1 MRSGEG
7 AFMLKRD
14 DEGQREPAGRCPAC
28 HDRAGVRL
36 AYRVDEAAD
45 LIGVGRTTF
54 YALIRDGHIVPRKLG
69 RATLILRAD
78 LDRLIETLPRQ
89 GAAGDEG

>member
-1 MRSGEG
+1 
-7 AFMLKRD
+7 MLKRN
-14 DEGQREPAGRCPAC
+14 DEGIRESAGRCPAC
-28 HDRAGVRL
+28 RERGGARL
-36 AYRVDEAAD
+36 AYRVDDAAD

-78 LDRLIETLPRQ
+78 LDRLIERLPRQ
-89 GAAGDEG
+89 GAFGDEG